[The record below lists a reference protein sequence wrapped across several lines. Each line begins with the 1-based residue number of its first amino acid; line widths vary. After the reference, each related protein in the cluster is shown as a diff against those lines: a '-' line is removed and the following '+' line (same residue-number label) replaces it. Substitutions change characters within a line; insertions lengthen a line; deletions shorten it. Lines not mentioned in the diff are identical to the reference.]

1 MNKLITLLWEYR
13 ADLLVELNA
22 NKKEIETINTI
33 IKYLEKLER
42 RET

>member
-13 ADLLVELNA
+13 DDLLIDLNA
-22 NKKEIETINTI
+22 NKKEIKTINMI
-33 IKYLEKLER
+33 LKYLEKLER